1 MILKK
6 LRRKMNFN
14 FLDVDLSAP
23 GEALV
28 KTGCFLFVGTF
39 IDYIYSAHIPPIVME
54 TAKFC
59 AYMGASVAFFKFLIE
74 VYKKYKTPT
83 P

>member
-1 MILKK
+1 
-6 LRRKMNFN
+6 MNFN
-14 FLDVDLSAP
+14 FFDVDLSAP

-28 KTGCFLFVGTF
+28 KTGTFLFIGHF
-39 IDYIYSAHIPPIVME
+39 IDYLYSAHIPPIFME

-74 VYKKYKTPT
+74 VWKKYKAPKQ
-83 P
+83 

>member
-1 MILKK
+1 MILKN
-6 LRRKMNFN
+6 LRKKMNFN

-23 GEALV
+23 GEALF
-28 KTGCFLFVGTF
+28 KTGVFLFIGTF
-39 IDYIYSAHIPPIVME
+39 IDYLYTAHIPPIFME

-74 VYKKYKTPT
+74 VYKKFNAPKA
-83 P
+83 